1 MWCFTE
7 TGLQLELG
15 CHCSTDREVE
25 KLRPV
30 LLCATDIEIKYHVQR
45 LLQKRQVQRNL
56 LKETFTLVIFAVQD
70 DVLHAGWIRIF
81 LEAQEYQRHFRRRE
95 ITIVNKKCNRIVAH
109 CLAMHKSIIFFVSNF
124 DLHSN
129 KVDQIFW
136 LCMLLQYISL
146 MLCLNISYYSCL
158 LAFVMQSALRTKEKK
173 NRQNAV

>member
-1 MWCFTE
+1 M
-7 TGLQLELG
+7 
-15 CHCSTDREVE
+15 
-25 KLRPV
+25 
-30 LLCATDIEIKYHVQR
+30 
-45 LLQKRQVQRNL
+45 
-56 LKETFTLVIFAVQD
+56 
-70 DVLHAGWIRIF
+70 
-81 LEAQEYQRHFRRRE
+81 
-95 ITIVNKKCNRIVAH
+95 NKKCNRIVAH

-173 NRQNAV
+173 IDKMLFERKAIPLVPQFFFNRLKFIKKENITILISHELELKWREYISQLRFYLMDLIMYSVVSFEILNDMIIDISLNL